1 MFEKSSGM
9 NYTPRIS
16 FFGKK
21 NAIGIGKDVIML
33 LGFPSHIRIRI
44 NEENDSL
51 VIEPTEE
58 KEVMSF
64 KVPDRFPFDR
74 KCNFRIYSQ
83 QFVQNLML
91 SNGMDISKSYSVQG
105 SYLKIPNAAI
115 FQLRRKFL
123 GLSQIL
129 CNRQKR
135 CK

>member
-74 KCNFRIYSQ
+74 KCNFRIYGQ

-115 FQLRRKFL
+115 FQLRHTAFL
-123 GLSQIL
+123 KQ
-129 CNRQKR
+129 
-135 CK
+135 

>member
-91 SNGMDISKSYSVQG
+91 SNGMVISKSLLRSRKLPEDTPMRLSFNSDG
-105 SYLKIPNAAI
+105 SR
-115 FQLRRKFL
+115 F
-123 GLSQIL
+123 
-129 CNRQKR
+129 CNNKV
-135 CK
+135 KN